1 MFFGSLVLLPLWLQE
16 FIGYTATDAGEV
28 LAWVGLFALILSPI
42 IGRYLP
48 LLDSRWVTT
57 FSFVVFAVVF
67 YMRSQFTTGDSYWEY
82 SVPTVIQGIA
92 TATFFIPLLGIILGG
107 LPQHRIAA
115 ASGLSNFARITAGS
129 FGTSIYTT
137 WWTDRADL
145 HHEQLI
151 THIYAGSPVAS
162 PVIQGM
168 QAQGFSYEQ
177 ALGVIN
183 RLIDQQAYTL
193 AVDDMF
199 RLSAWLFLAMIAL
212 VWFIKPSKG
221 SAGGDAAAA
230 AH

>member
-1 MFFGSLVLLPLWLQE
+1 VYKRQ
-16 FIGYTATDAGEV
+16 
-28 LAWVGLFALILSPI
+28 
-42 IGRYLP
+42 
-48 LLDSRWVTT
+48 
-57 FSFVVFAVVF
+57 
-67 YMRSQFTTGDSYWEY
+67 
-82 SVPTVIQGIA
+82 
-92 TATFFIPLLGIILGG
+92 
-107 LPQHRIAA
+107 
-115 ASGLSNFARITAGS
+115 GS